1 MTKNTLSDI
10 IHPFIFVIPSLDIL
24 FKCNIVTNFIQV
36 MLLSWVIFRNNC
48 ILTILGKI
56 DIDRGNLIDFDS
68 FFIYGE
74 GNKRIYNAISIILIY
89 ICLSKYYKKKKVFL
103 TILYI
108 STFFICR
115 YCKNGNRLR
124 DMYLLLYKSPL
135 RYLLLI
141 PLIYLFHDYNKN
153 YSNKIQMNIYLFAM
167 YCVLKFSNIYY
178 YKITYGFE
186 LEVAFLF
193 YFIYINFYC
202 KEDKKEKK

>member
-74 GNKRIYNAISIILIY
+74 GN
-89 ICLSKYYKKKKVFL
+89 
-103 TILYI
+103 
-108 STFFICR
+108 
-115 YCKNGNRLR
+115 
-124 DMYLLLYKSPL
+124 
-135 RYLLLI
+135 
-141 PLIYLFHDYNKN
+141 IYLF
-153 YSNKIQMNIYLFAM
+153 IE
-167 YCVLKFSNIYY
+167 VL
-178 YKITYGFE
+178 
-186 LEVAFLF
+186 
-193 YFIYINFYC
+193 
-202 KEDKKEKK
+202 